1 MKHIAGSSRL
11 LRAINETAA
20 LGHLLDRGPLTR
32 GQLRE
37 LTGLAKPT
45 ASEVI
50 RRLQDAGLARVVGR
64 TSGGP
69 GPNAEVYAVNPDA
82 GYAAAISVRVHDPL
96 AVSIC
101 DLTGEI
107 RATVGTEV
115 DFAATDPVDA
125 VADAVARACRQARIG
140 VRRIDHVQLGVPGSY
155 DPGSD
160 TIRYVDVPGW
170 SRPGLTGEISRRLR
184 TQVSVDNDVNLAAT
198 AERRHGVAADHDSFA
213 LLWLGEE
220 GLGLAIDLGGTLLR
234 GARGGAGEIG
244 YMPVGLEW
252 TFRDQSVPAGEE
264 LPGLARSTD
273 RGDGG
278 KPAGVHDFQDLVG
291 GPGVR
296 ELGSQ
301 YGLPA
306 DTGHAAVAAAVAALT
321 SEDPAKAKTFLDAL
335 AVRIAVGLAAVVAVL
350 DPSLVVLAGEVGRA
364 GAAPLQ
370 DAVVAA
376 LRDLSVLETSVATTG
391 IDGDPVLT
399 GALDASL
406 NEVRATLLGRPSSTS
421 RQEPTR

>member
-1 MKHIAGSSRL
+1 M
-11 LRAINETAA
+11 NEIAA
-20 LGHLLDRGPLTR
+20 LSHLLDRGALTR
-32 GQLRE
+32 ADLRE
-37 LTGLAKPT
+37 LTGLSKPT
-45 ASEVI
+45 ISEAV
-50 RRLQDAGLARVVGR
+50 RRLTDAGLVVVVGHV
-64 TSGGP
+64 SAGP
-69 GPNAEVYAVNPDA
+69 GPNAEVYAANPR
-82 GYAAAISVRVHDPL
+82 AAYVIAVSVRDTFMGNSPSL
-96 AVSIC
+96 SAAVC
-101 DLTGEI
+101 DVSG
-107 RATVGTEV
+107 TVRGRLDAQV
-115 DFAATDPVDA
+115 DFERNDPVEA
-125 VADAVARACRQARIG
+125 VATMVDELRTEADQSGIGYVQIG
-140 VRRIDHVQLGVPGSY
+140 VAGAY
-155 DPGSD
+155 DPHSG
-160 TIRYVDVPGW
+160 IIHHVDVPGW
-170 SRPGLTGEISRRLR
+170 GRPGLVADLGRRIGLR
-184 TQVSVDNDVNLAAT
+184 VEVDNDVNLAAV
-198 AERRHGVAADHDSFA
+198 AERRRGVAADVDGFA
-213 LLWLGEE
+213 LLWLGE

-391 IDGDPVLT
+391 IDGDP
-399 GALDASL
+399 
-406 NEVRATLLGRPSSTS
+406 
-421 RQEPTR
+421 